1 MDPNAE
7 VQSDVP
13 VWRYQSESGTRIVA
27 DLGPSVTDA
36 TVDVLEDVAIVVF
49 DHPTGQSQFEIDL
62 PETGVSDT
70 FITNGVLT
78 IEVADQ

>member
-1 MDPNAE
+1 MDSNAE

-27 DLGPSVTDA
+27 DLGPSVDDA
-36 TVDVLEDVAIVVF
+36 FVEVLDDVAIVVV
-49 DHPTGQSQFEIDL
+49 DQQTGQSQFEISL
-62 PETGVSDT
+62 PESGVADT

-78 IEVADQ
+78 IEVIDQ